1 MPCRRLTVSATSAV
15 WLSTVSTMPANLHA
29 ILHPL
34 TVFVVA
40 NQQSTTYY
48 THPTKQVT
56 HDMQLLKEA
65 EQNIMNRHRLTERK
79 QQGLNVTK
87 LA

>member
-1 MPCRRLTVSATSAV
+1 
-15 WLSTVSTMPANLHA
+15 
-29 ILHPL
+29 
-34 TVFVVA
+34 
-40 NQQSTTYY
+40 
-48 THPTKQVT
+48 
-56 HDMQLLKEA
+56 MQLLKEA